1 VLLSNLSNSVT
12 ADFYFDFQ
20 VEGFELREGKGA
32 LALMI
37 DNAPPASYYGVRCQ
51 ITNMAPGYHL
61 LRAFLIDED
70 TLQCLKT
77 PAAYVEAE
85 FYVNKVMPQPTRGY
99 MFGQPSL
106 CHLSPRGRQ
115 KPAVVDFFVHNCEL
129 AEAAYGFSVN
139 IYVND
144 QKVTTV
150 NEWAAYKLEG
160 VTGEV
165 KVRLVLVS
173 PGGEE
178 LLQPSYN
185 CETQKVVC

>member
-1 VLLSNLSNSVT
+1 
-12 ADFYFDFQ
+12 
-20 VEGFELREGKGA
+20 
-32 LALMI
+32 
-37 DNAPPASYYGVRCQ
+37 
-51 ITNMAPGYHL
+51 
-61 LRAFLIDED
+61 
-70 TLQCLKT
+70 
-77 PAAYVEAE
+77 
-85 FYVNKVMPQPTRGY
+85 MPQQQRGY

-106 CHLSPRGRQ
+106 CHLSPRGRK

-160 VTGEV
+160 VSGEV
-165 KVRLVLVS
+165 KVKLVLVS

-178 LLQPSYN
+178 LLTPIYN
-185 CETQKVVC
+185 CETQKATC